1 MLTALNVHLA
11 TSSGNYT
18 APATCCDTQKYC
30 ILPQTEFK
38 RF

>member
-1 MLTALNVHLA
+1 MLTALNVQLT

-18 APATCCDTQKYC
+18 APATCYDIQEYC